1 MIKNKIIKKNNL
13 YKGVTLAFAG
23 ILATSFFPV
32 NIIQSNAD
40 CLLGGVGSEAIIL
53 NNAQS
58 VANKGSTYQIRA
70 AYFGSDSQIPVGL
83 DNYGAEYLVSY
94 DGANTIDAITSN
106 VTVTY
111 KSSGQEVEIAKAQDS
126 TIISALSIDSAS
138 AVYGTVEL
146 KNAGE
151 YVVTY
156 EFDVTVNGEVKSF
169 ASEYIVYSEI
179 TTAYFEFNDND
190 EKIVPNVYDVTL
202 QGDTLK
208 NIELPLPTLFDRNEE
223 EVSGVSYVLNTD
235 SVPSEGEFVKIS
247 VSGGEKAVVVEQ
259 NETGYY
265 IDSKYFNPNDENFF
279 AGYGNYTISYDY
291 YLAGQFI
298 TSIKKSF
305 TVSQNYYKNYELAL
319 TQNSSLSS
327 AVTGVGV
334 TLPTISGQTGEDS
347 TPAKESVG
355 ISYTIEAYR
364 RDSNNSY
371 SETKAGSIVD
381 GVFTPWA
388 NGSYRI
394 VYTAKDFYGNTK
406 TLEFRID
413 GVTDSKAP
421 TVYMYDASQKLSE
434 DEDGNKIYPDAS
446 TALKSKTS
454 VGNVIIYAISALDN
468 VSSLDNI
475 SLTRVIKNSS
485 REITIDNQH
494 NDKNLIF
501 DYNWSTFLSN
511 NNYIRE
517 KLEDLDIDTSSQQ
530 EVETWLKN
538 NNFLIVSNKVEDKDK
553 EGYAY
558 LDITVSGTNILPGSS
573 SGTSY
578 TVLYYAKDEAENES
592 TELSYSISIVSG
604 TGLED
609 DVPPEITFVTNLKNS
624 YRANS
629 IISFEAPTATDDNDT
644 RMDVVTEYFYTGA
657 NDTVYD
663 SIILD
668 DENYKI
674 DLSEINNAIYSEDVP
689 TMVTIKVSAKDDYGN
704 VGTWTKEIA
713 IADVQDTKAPKI
725 ILEKYNTQNDQP
737 IQQNSEI
744 ILPTIVLSDDNVKY
758 INSEV
763 FVNRVEYV
771 ENSEGVK
778 TKVETPITVVGK
790 TEVKDVLSQRYTL
803 EAGKVIASYAG
814 VYQVKVV
821 ITDAGNNQITTFYNF
836 EVIGSGVIE
845 DPVITGLP
853 AVIGDEGKA
862 EVGTAI
868 DLGTPSVAYKLSG
881 DQYDIFGA
889 SNDDSNSAFDYNIKV
904 IGDAPSSYKF
914 NENEENTFTAY
925 EPGIYRLQYTVN
937 VSVFDTSLFEK
948 NTTNTAVIE
957 KSTDNKVTAFSDGN
971 FVMVS
976 STTKTVKYAIKTDS
990 QYLIYDLSEKI
1001 TGFEE
1006 GLGQYIE
1013 SNGVKYYLSTA
1024 NGLGFIARNGA
1035 ELKFTLT
1042 SEESNNLTIGD
1053 APADTLASSSTL
1065 NLDAYRAYS
1074 LTSNIYTLTVS
1085 DTTAPVILTEY
1096 NYPKSVT
1103 KGTTI
1108 SIEQVEATDASIKG
1122 INRESSYAII
1132 QYKGGETSFSTQY
1145 YLNRWTQADGYNPET
1160 GNIEYTL
1167 SRDGNYTITYYVYDY
1182 YNNVNSQKSYSIAV
1196 GDTESPVVEVADDFV
1211 QDKYELGATLTLDIS
1226 KITISDN
1233 KTEDALL
1240 WDTLE
1245 IKVTN
1250 TTSGSEPL
1258 ENLGNASE
1266 NRFSY
1271 KLDTAGTY
1279 KIEISITDQAGWTTT
1294 KTIEFEVSTEAEG
1307 GVDVYEIVGI
1317 ILIVVAVLVLAG
1329 VIAYFVI
1336 NKIKKNKKSK
1346 GKNNKKDKNDKIV
1359 K

>member
-1 MIKNKIIKKNNL
+1 MIKNKIVKKNNL
-13 YKGVTLAFAG
+13 YKGATLAFAG

-32 NIIQSNAD
+32 NIIQSHAD
-40 CLLGGVGSEAIIL
+40 YVLGGVGSESIVL

-58 VANKGSTYQIRA
+58 VANKGSTYEIRA
-70 AYFGSDSQIPVGL
+70 AYFGSDAQIPVGL
-83 DNYGAEYLVSY
+83 DKYDDYLSVSY
-94 DGANTIDAITSN
+94 DGVNTIEAITSK

-111 KSSGQEVEIAKAQDS
+111 KSSGQEVAIEKAEDS
-126 TIISALSIDSAS
+126 TIISALSSDSAS

-156 EFDVTVNGEVKSF
+156 DFDVTVNGEVKSF
-169 ASEYIVYSEI
+169 SSEYIVYSEI
-179 TTAYFEFNDND
+179 TTAYFEFDNND

-202 QGDTLK
+202 QGDKLK

-223 EVSGVSYVLNTD
+223 EVSGISYVLNND
-235 SVPSEGEFVKIS
+235 PIPSEGEYVRIS
-247 VSGGEKAVVVEQ
+247 VSGGEKAVVVDQ
-259 NETGYY
+259 NEGGYY
-265 IDSKYFNPNDENFF
+265 IDSKYFNPNDADNF

-291 YLAGQFI
+291 YVGGQFI
-298 TSIKKSF
+298 TSTTKTF
-305 TVSQNYYKNYELAL
+305 AVSENYYKDYALAL

-327 AVTGVGV
+327 AVTGVEV
-334 TLPTISGQTGEDS
+334 TLPTISGQTSDD
-347 TPAKESVG
+347 TKPANESVV
-355 ISYTIEAYR
+355 ITYTVEAFR

-371 SETKAGSIVD
+371 SETKEGSIVD

-394 VYTAKDFYGNTK
+394 VYTATDFYGNTK

-413 GVTDSKAP
+413 GVKDSKAP
-421 TVYMYDASQKLSE
+421 DVYIYDASE
-434 DEDGNKIYPDAS
+434 NTTVDEDDNIVYPDAS

-454 VGNVIIYAISALDN
+454 VGNVILYAISARDN
-468 VSSLDNI
+468 VSALENI
-475 SLTRVIKNSS
+475 NLTRVIKNSS
-485 REITIDNQH
+485 REITISDKY

-501 DYNWSTFLSN
+501 DYKWENFLAN

-517 KLEDLDIDTSSQQ
+517 KLEEQEIDTSSQTD
-530 EVETWLKN
+530 VEAWLKT
-538 NNFLIVSNKVEDKDK
+538 NNFLIVSNNPEDEGK

-558 LDITVSGTNILPGSS
+558 LDISVSGGNMLPGSS

-578 TVLYYAKDEAENES
+578 TIQYYAKDEAGNES
-592 TELSYSISIVSG
+592 AELSFDISIVSG

-609 DVPPEITFVTNLKNS
+609 DVAPEITFVTNLKNS

-629 IISFEAPTATDDNDT
+629 IISFEAPSATDDNDT

-657 NDTVYD
+657 NDTVYE
-663 SIILD
+663 SIVLD
-668 DENYKI
+668 DEEYKI
-674 DLSEINNAIYSEDVP
+674 DLSEINEAIYAEDIP
-689 TMVTIKVSAKDDYGN
+689 TKVTIKVSAKDDYGN
-704 VGTWTKEIA
+704 VGEWTKEIA
-713 IADVQDTKAPKI
+713 IADVQDTKAPVI
-725 ILEKYNTQNDQP
+725 VLEKYNTDNSTA

-744 ILPTIVLSDDNVKY
+744 VLPTIILSDDNVQY
-758 INSEV
+758 MNAEV
-763 FVNRVEYV
+763 YVNRVEYV
-771 ENSEGVK
+771 ESTEGTK

-790 TEVKDVLSQRYTL
+790 SEIKNVLTGQYTL
-803 EAGKVIASYAG
+803 QAGKVIASYAG
-814 VYQVKVV
+814 IYQVKVV
-821 ITDAGNNQITTFYNF
+821 ITDAGNNQITTFYNY
-836 EVIGSGVIE
+836 EVVGSSVVE
-845 DPVITGLP
+845 DPVITGLSS
-853 AVIGDEGKA
+853 VLGDEGKA
-862 EVGTAI
+862 EVGDAV

-881 DQYDIFGA
+881 EKYDIFGV
-889 SNDDSNSAFDYNIKV
+889 SDDDSNSAFDYNIKV
-904 IGDAPSSYKF
+904 VGDAPSSYRF

-925 EPGIYRLQYTVN
+925 EPGVYRLQYTVN

-948 NTTNTAVIE
+948 NSTNTAVVE
-957 KSTDNKVTAFSDGN
+957 KSTDNKVTALENGDL
-971 FVMVS
+971 VIAS
-976 STTKTVKYAIKTDS
+976 STAKTVKYAIKTDS

-1024 NGLGFIARNGA
+1024 NGLEFIARNGA

-1065 NLDAYRAYS
+1065 NLDAYKAYS

-1096 NYPKSVT
+1096 NYPTSAT
-1103 KGTTI
+1103 KGTEV
-1108 SIEQVEATDASIKG
+1108 SIQQVEATDASIKG
-1122 INRESSYAII
+1122 INRESSYVII

-1160 GNIEYTL
+1160 GNIDYAL

-1182 YNNVNSQKSYSIAV
+1182 YNNVNSEKSYSIAV
-1196 GDTESPVVEVADDFV
+1196 GDTQSPKIEVADNFV
-1211 QDKYELGATLTLDIS
+1211 EEKYNLGDTLTLDIS
-1226 KITISDN
+1226 KIKISDN
-1233 KTEDALL
+1233 KTEEGAL
-1240 WDTLE
+1240 WDTLKIE
-1245 IKVTN
+1245 VTN
-1250 TTSGSEPL
+1250 TASGSEPL
-1258 ENLGNASE
+1258 ENQGDATE
-1266 NRFSY
+1266 NRYIY

-1279 KIEISITDQAGWTTT
+1279 KIEISITDNAGWTTT
-1294 KTIEFEVSTEAEG
+1294 HTIEFEVSTDSEG
-1307 GVDVYEIVGI
+1307 GIEVYEVVGI

-1336 NKIKKNKKSK
+1336 NKVKKNKKSK